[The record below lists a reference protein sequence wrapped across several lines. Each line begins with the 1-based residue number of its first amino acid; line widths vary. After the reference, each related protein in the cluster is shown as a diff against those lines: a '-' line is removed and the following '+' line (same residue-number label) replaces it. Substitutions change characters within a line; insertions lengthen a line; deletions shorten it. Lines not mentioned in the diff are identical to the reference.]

1 MLLLF
6 DEKRNIFY
14 FACLHETALPLPVS
28 ILPYF
33 CDEVCQIRILLNMI
47 DLIFASYVKFM
58 RNTYTVLHTY
68 VNAGVTRAL
77 HCLGMS

>member
-14 FACLHETALPLPVS
+14 FACPHERALPRPVS

-33 CDEVCQIRILLNMI
+33 CDEGCQIRILLNMI
-47 DLIFASYVKFM
+47 IRLDLCYVKFM
-58 RNTYTVLHTY
+58 RDTYTVLHTY
-68 VNAGVTRAL
+68 VYAGDIF
-77 HCLGMS
+77 G

>member
-14 FACLHETALPLPVS
+14 FACLHQRALPLPVS

-33 CDEVCQIRILLNMI
+33 CNEGCQVRIHIIKYDRL
-47 DLIFASYVKFM
+47 DLCYVKFM
-58 RNTYTVLHTY
+58 RDTSTVLHTY
-68 VNAGVTRAL
+68 VLFLAGNPINK
-77 HCLGMS
+77 